1 MRTPAA
7 PKKRV
12 HERVYYRGDPPI
24 DLFEWVN
31 GFSLGQTGR
40 RVRVAPRKLV
50 AALAIV
56 GDLLKL
62 VSIRFP
68 ITSSRFRNMITAN
81 CAPMGATFELSC
93 TEPYALEQGI

>member
-31 GFSLGQTGR
+31 GFSLSQTGR

-62 VSIRFP
+62 ASIRFP
-68 ITSSRFRNMITAN
+68 ITSSRFKNMITEN
-81 CAPMGATFELSC
+81 GAPMGPNFEVC
-93 TEPYALEQGI
+93 GAGPYAR